1 MDDLTA
7 FIAARLDE
15 DEDLAQDAARG
26 NPGPWSLDHAWILSA
41 EGETVVMDEYRWGGS
56 AFTHI
61 ARYDPARALREVAAK
76 RAIVAEH
83 EPGFPAVARQEP
95 PGPSTVTDPDG
106 IISTFPYCLTCD
118 QDAPCVTLEALAAVW
133 SDHPDYRAEWA
144 P

>member
-1 MDDLTA
+1 MIDLTA
-7 FIAARLDE
+7 FIAGRLDE
-15 DEDLAQDAARG
+15 DEATARA
-26 NPGPWSLDHAWILSA
+26 GPPTAEFATWFRIVYPHASD
-41 EGETVVMDEYRWGGS
+41 ET
-56 AFTHI
+56 I
-61 ARYDPARALREVAAK
+61 ARNWADRLDEERDFWNGIAGKRQREVAAK

-133 SDHPDYRAEWA
+133 SDHPDYRQEWA
-144 P
+144 IT